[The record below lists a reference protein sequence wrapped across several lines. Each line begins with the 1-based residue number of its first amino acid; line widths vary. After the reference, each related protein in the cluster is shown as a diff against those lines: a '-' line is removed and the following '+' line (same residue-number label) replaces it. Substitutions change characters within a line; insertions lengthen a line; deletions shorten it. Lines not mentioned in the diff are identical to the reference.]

1 MAAETDANTPV
12 EAPAISEPQAVPK
25 TSDDLQ
31 NGDSYPPSV
40 NDIATSGSSDDF
52 STKRIADN
60 IDDLVNSAE
69 PSNSGGSDT
78 EASRPDPAK
87 SRDGEDKGHV
97 RTSSLARKPA
107 TFKSVS
113 VNKTFLAAK
122 LASAPGVAKPG
133 DRASPTLGT
142 VSLTTASSATARP
155 RLIAKTGLVKG
166 ASANGRPVAA
176 PDPNAVWNKNRRK
189 NLFSATSGV
198 KLYRPTRS
206 DAEIVDLICFST
218 AAAPVPEP
226 RKLTD
231 EELKKYGIHIS
242 TRLQQEDEAKGQNN
256 WADIEDDDE
265 DWAPEEITWTDGT
278 KSTIPH
284 HDDASQPSP
293 QAHIVQPEIA
303 SAQPLV
309 ASSQPSPTVPISL
322 LAKDNEL
329 GEKPKLLAP
338 SGIRVGGLPS
348 GRGLILKGAPEK
360 PVLVAKPPAPPTPLK
375 SPWASLPPVDKA
387 SPVTMDLPPAIGS
400 ARMPYQQQQ
409 HLHQYHTRDMYG
421 GPPKGLSLPPA
432 PFKEIAADDF
442 SRGGFRDSHHM
453 NRELFNSHSGRLEPV
468 TDRRGNNRSDVHYK
482 QPPSAVLQRQSH
494 SLDHQAEP
502 TSAIQTH
509 RMGAQEG
516 SYSRRRNSSNVSGA
530 SGGFLQHLGRTHDQS
545 GSLELHDTQRQS
557 HGDRSISP
565 SSLRNHSPS
574 GMRLRQTRGSPA
586 STFAAPYSNPAPDA
600 ILNAPHSGG
609 PYASR
614 GASQAVSPSIEDE
627 LEVQK
632 KIMRERRELAKKR
645 RLEEEE
651 REEAAKRERIRLKLE
666 AMGPAPERKSAKK
679 EITKEEPVAAVATPA
694 TPPQANAQLSTLRE
708 GVVADVNKL
717 DDSYGSSIHGA
728 DSHSENILDSVAT
741 YRQPQPQQQQQQQTW
756 QSPVRSQGEHIGSWG
771 GSNQA
776 RNVWGSPNNR
786 SLGNGTFTSD
796 LGPIGPPSGP
806 VSVTGPSISPIGPP
820 KTIVSLP
827 PPPLPTSVH
836 GMATRPAV
844 VTPTVNSN
852 TSEAARSAWANA
864 VKASD
869 EIVLAQRRS
878 QQEEQQRD
886 AEARGLTLKDL
897 RPTVKDT
904 WMPTRMNDDGNR
916 VEDKGSQSI
925 VYRPGSTV
933 GSSSSPPAPIHS
945 QQPRL
950 SRFFPTRDARLEGGI
965 VSAAA
970 APAGGGNNG
979 GIVGTIN
986 HNRPISSSPPPPDM
1000 DGHPAFDGDVA
1011 HPHVSLPKPQIVVRL
1026 PPKSGAV
1033 TVPTIGSS
1041 QQQKPLQRDAVLQPS
1056 HVQAT
1061 FADSDSWQAKFNN
1074 LFDRKAV
1081 VPPTKLPLAVSRSES
1096 QAQGSLDAT
1105 RASPLRALL
1114 PRKLKPI
1121 VEEPPTTRL
1130 MAEDCFAR
1138 QEMGSLPLVHLP
1150 NKVPELAWTPAD
1162 VPKPLPRR
1170 FLLLAATSA
1179 DHEGFLKDCFGTP
1192 HAISIHFPGMTGAIK
1207 SVNLP
1212 TSRTVSSSR
1221 RPGYGRGGNSRHGSS
1236 NHRGGNKGRDTSSSH
1251 AGSQA
1256 TEKVTPPNTR
1266 QGSSGGRSRGG
1277 GMRHRSETWTQS
1289 APAPVQT

>member
-1 MAAETDANTPV
+1 MPV
-12 EAPAISEPQAVPK
+12 
-25 TSDDLQ
+25 
-31 NGDSYPPSV
+31 
-40 NDIATSGSSDDF
+40 
-52 STKRIADN
+52 
-60 IDDLVNSAE
+60 
-69 PSNSGGSDT
+69 
-78 EASRPDPAK
+78 
-87 SRDGEDKGHV
+87 
-97 RTSSLARKPA
+97 
-107 TFKSVS
+107 
-113 VNKTFLAAK
+113 
-122 LASAPGVAKPG
+122 
-133 DRASPTLGT
+133 
-142 VSLTTASSATARP
+142 
-155 RLIAKTGLVKG
+155 
-166 ASANGRPVAA
+166 
-176 PDPNAVWNKNRRK
+176 
-189 NLFSATSGV
+189 
-198 KLYRPTRS
+198 
-206 DAEIVDLICFST
+206 
-218 AAAPVPEP
+218 
-226 RKLTD
+226 
-231 EELKKYGIHIS
+231 
-242 TRLQQEDEAKGQNN
+242 
-256 WADIEDDDE
+256 
-265 DWAPEEITWTDGT
+265 
-278 KSTIPH
+278 
-284 HDDASQPSP
+284 
-293 QAHIVQPEIA
+293 
-303 SAQPLV
+303 
-309 ASSQPSPTVPISL
+309 SL
-322 LAKDNEL
+322 LAKDNEPS
-329 GEKPKLLAP
+329 EKPKLLAP

-360 PVLVAKPPAPPTPLK
+360 PVLVAKPPAPPSPLK
-375 SPWASLPPVDKA
+375 SPWASLPPIDKA

-400 ARMPYQQQQ
+400 SRMPYQQQQ
-409 HLHQYHTRDMYG
+409 QLHQYHTRDLYG
-421 GPPKGLSLPPA
+421 GPPKGSSIPPA

-453 NRELFNSHSGRLEPV
+453 NRELFNSQSGRLEPV
-468 TDRRGNNRSDVHYK
+468 TDRRGNNRSDMHYK

-494 SLDHQAEP
+494 SLDQQAEQSP
-502 TSAIQTH
+502 AFQTH
-509 RMGAQEG
+509 RLGAQEG
-516 SYSRRRNSSNVSGA
+516 PYSRRRNSSNLSGG
-530 SGGFLQHLGRTHDQS
+530 SGGFLQHLDRAHDQG
-545 GSLELHDTQRQS
+545 GSLELHNTQQQAHR
-557 HGDRSISP
+557 DRSISP
-565 SSLRNHSPS
+565 GSLKNYSPS
-574 GMRLRQTRGSPA
+574 GIRPRQARDSHAT
-586 STFAAPYSNPAPDA
+586 TFTAPYSTPAPDA
-600 ILNAPHSGG
+600 ALNAPNSGG
-609 PYASR
+609 PYAPK
-614 GASQAVSPSIEDE
+614 GPSQVTPSIEDE

-679 EITKEEPVAAVATPA
+679 EIIKDEPVAAVATPA

-708 GVVADVNKL
+708 GVVADVNKS
-717 DDSYGSSIHGA
+717 DNSYSSSIHGA

-741 YRQPQPQQQQQQQTW
+741 YMQPQQQQQTW
-756 QSPVRSQGEHIGSWG
+756 QSPVRSQSEHIGSWG

-806 VSVTGPSISPIGPP
+806 VSATGPSISPIGPP

-827 PPPLPTSVH
+827 PPPLPTGVH

-878 QQEEQQRD
+878 QQEEQQRE
-886 AEARGLTLKDL
+886 AEARGLSLKDL
-897 RPTVKDT
+897 RPAVKDT
-904 WMPTRMNDDGNR
+904 WMPTRVNDDGNR
-916 VEDKGSQSI
+916 VEEKGNQSI
-925 VYRPGSTV
+925 VYRPGTSV

-965 VSAAA
+965 ATAT
-970 APAGGGNNG
+970 PGLAGVGNIG
-979 GIVGTIN
+979 GIGTIN
-986 HNRPISSSPPPPDM
+986 HNRPNSSSPPPPDM

-1033 TVPTIGSS
+1033 SMPTTGSS
-1041 QQQKPLQRDAVLQPS
+1041 RQQKSLQRDDVLQTS

-1061 FADSDSWQAKFNN
+1061 FSDSDSWQAKFNN

-1081 VPPTKLPLAVSRSES
+1081 VSPTKHSLGVSRPES
-1096 QAQGSLDAT
+1096 HAQGSIDAT

-1179 DHEGFLKDCFGTP
+1179 DYEGFWKDCFGTP
-1192 HAISIHFPGMTGAIK
+1192 HAISIHFPGMAGATK
-1207 SVNLP
+1207 TVNLP
-1212 TSRTVSSSR
+1212 TPRTVSSSR

-1236 NHRGGNKGRDTSSSH
+1236 NHRGGNKGRDAQDSH

-1256 TEKVTPPNTR
+1256 TEKVTLPNTR
-1266 QGSSGGRSRGG
+1266 QNSSGGRSRGG